1 MMGIMSRNISYNT
14 ADQNDII
21 GFLGAGELTAD
32 QQRILGNVRKY
43 AEAHQADL
51 ERQGV
56 DWGLTIPEALDH
68 LVAGRADSDAECAG
82 NAYYTALQKI
92 IDRNGSDPY
101 EVGTF
106 SKPSTFFGLMD
117 DELRRL
123 GVPADLLPGDF
134 LFAGPPEGIPFHIPY
149 PVDGTPDI
157 GRLPLAKAKP
167 AADAYRAV
175 LDRVDSAFSFELG
188 QLAGQLEF
196 EHDEWRSAQSIDWYS
211 QDTIFFSITG

>member
-92 IDRNGSDPY
+92 IDRNGSDPCQ
-101 EVGTF
+101 VGTF

>member
-101 EVGTF
+101 QVGTF

-134 LFAGPPEGIPFHIPY
+134 LFAGPPDGIPFHIPY

>member
-1 MMGIMSRNISYNT
+1 MSRNISYNT

-21 GFLGAGELTAD
+21 NFLGVGELTKN

-56 DWGLTIPEALDH
+56 DWGLTVPEALDH
-68 LVAGRADSDAECAG
+68 LIAGRADSDAECAG

-101 EVGTF
+101 QLGTF

-134 LFAGPPEGIPFHIPY
+134 LFAGPPDGIPFHIPY
-149 PVDGTPDI
+149 PMDGTPDI
-157 GRLPLAKAKP
+157 GRLPLARAKP

-175 LDRVDSAFSFELG
+175 LDRIDSAFSYELG

>member
-1 MMGIMSRNISYNT
+1 MSRNISYNT

-21 GFLGAGELTAD
+21 NFLGGGELTKN

-56 DWGLTIPEALDH
+56 DWGLTVPEALDH
-68 LVAGRADSDAECAG
+68 LIAGRADSDAECAG

-101 EVGTF
+101 QLGTF

-134 LFAGPPEGIPFHIPY
+134 LFAGPPDGIPFHIPY
-149 PVDGTPDI
+149 PMDGTPDI
-157 GRLPLAKAKP
+157 GRLPLARAKP

-175 LDRVDSAFSFELG
+175 LDRIDSAFSYELG

>member
-1 MMGIMSRNISYNT
+1 MGIMSRNISYNT

-21 GFLGAGELTAD
+21 GFLGAGELTKN

-56 DWGLTIPEALDH
+56 DWGLTVPEALDH
-68 LVAGRADSDAECAG
+68 LIAGRADSDAECAG

-101 EVGTF
+101 QLGTF

-134 LFAGPPEGIPFHIPY
+134 LFAGPPDGIPFHIPY
-149 PVDGTPDI
+149 PMDGTPDI

-175 LDRVDSAFSFELG
+175 LDRIDSSFSYELG

>member
-1 MMGIMSRNISYNT
+1 MSRTISYTT

-21 GFLGAGELTAD
+21 GFLGAGELTPD
-32 QQRILGNVRKY
+32 QQRRLGNIRTY
-43 AEAHQADL
+43 AEAHQLAL
-51 ERQGV
+51 EHQGI

-92 IDRNGSDPY
+92 IDRNGSDPS
-101 EVGTF
+101 ELGTF
-106 SKPSTFFGLMD
+106 SKPATFFGLMD

-134 LFAGPPEGIPFHIPY
+134 LFAGPPEGIPFHVPH

-175 LDRVDSAFSFELG
+175 LDRVDSAFSYELG
-188 QLAGQLEF
+188 LLAEQLQV
-196 EHDEWRSAQSIDWYS
+196 EHDEWRSARSIDWYS

>member
-1 MMGIMSRNISYNT
+1 MSRNISYNT

-56 DWGLTIPEALDH
+56 DWGLTVPEALEH

-92 IDRNGSDPY
+92 IDRNGSDPSQ
-101 EVGTF
+101 VGTF
-106 SKPSTFFGLMD
+106 SRPSTFFGLMD

-134 LFAGPPEGIPFHIPY
+134 LFAGPPDGIPFHIPC

-157 GRLPLAKAKP
+157 GRLPLARAKP

-175 LDRVDSAFSFELG
+175 LDRVDSAFSHELG

>member
-1 MMGIMSRNISYNT
+1 MGIMSRNISYNT
-14 ADQNDII
+14 ADQHDII
-21 GFLGAGELTAD
+21 GFLGAGELTAN
-32 QQRILGNVRKY
+32 QQRIFGYLRKD
-43 AEAHQADL
+43 AEAQQLDL

-56 DWGLTIPEALDH
+56 DWGLTIPDALDH
-68 LVAGRADSDAECAG
+68 LIAGRADSDAECAG
-82 NAYYTALQKI
+82 NAYYSALQKI
-92 IDRNGSDPY
+92 IDNNGSDPY
-101 EVGTF
+101 DVGTF
-106 SKPSTFFGLMD
+106 SKPATFFGLMD

-134 LFAGPPEGIPFHIPY
+134 LFAGPPDGIPFHIPY

-175 LDRVDSAFSFELG
+175 LDRIDSAFSYELG

>member
-1 MMGIMSRNISYNT
+1 MGIMSRNISYNT
-14 ADQNDII
+14 ADQHDII

-32 QQRILGNVRKY
+32 QQRILGYVRKD
-43 AEAHQADL
+43 AETQQLDL

-56 DWGLTIPEALDH
+56 DWGLTVPDALDH
-68 LVAGRADSDAECAG
+68 LIAGRADSDAECAG
-82 NAYYTALQKI
+82 NAYYSALQKI
-92 IDRNGSDPY
+92 IDNNGSDPY
-101 EVGTF
+101 DVGTF
-106 SKPSTFFGLMD
+106 SKPATFFGLMD

-134 LFAGPPEGIPFHIPY
+134 LFAGPPEGIPFPVPY

-157 GRLPLAKAKP
+157 GRLPLARAKP

-175 LDRVDSAFSFELG
+175 LDRIDSAFSSELA
-188 QLAGQLEF
+188 QLAEQLEF
-196 EHDEWRSAQSIDWYS
+196 EHDEWQSAQSIDWYS

>member
-1 MMGIMSRNISYNT
+1 MGIMSRNISYNT
-14 ADQNDII
+14 ADQNHII
-21 GFLGAGELTAD
+21 AFLGAGELTKD

-56 DWGLTIPEALDH
+56 DWGLTVPEALDH
-68 LVAGRADSDAECAG
+68 LIAGRADSDAECAG

-101 EVGTF
+101 QLGTF

-134 LFAGPPEGIPFHIPY
+134 LFAGPPDGIPFPIPC
-149 PVDGTPDI
+149 PVDGSPDI

-167 AADAYRAV
+167 AADRHSSCSNSSCPA
-175 LDRVDSAFSFELG
+175 SCPS
-188 QLAGQLEF
+188 
-196 EHDEWRSAQSIDWYS
+196 S
-211 QDTIFFSITG
+211 